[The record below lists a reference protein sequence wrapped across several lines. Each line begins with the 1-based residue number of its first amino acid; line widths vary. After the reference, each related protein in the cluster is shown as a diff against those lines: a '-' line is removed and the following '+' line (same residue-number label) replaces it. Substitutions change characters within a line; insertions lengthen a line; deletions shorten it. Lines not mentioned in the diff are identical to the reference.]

1 MRKKI
6 AKRVEGQYFSNA
18 DHQLDDFDC
27 RILQALSADAR
38 ATNVEIARKVGLSEA
53 PCLRRIARMQER
65 GVIRGYGVR
74 VDPGAVGI
82 GMMAFVTLTL
92 DVVSAQSAD
101 RFAELV
107 QESPY
112 VLECYV
118 VSGNQYAL
126 LQVAAPDMRTYSEF
140 VLDRLRRIPGV
151 KDLNS
156 NFVMRTIKSSGG
168 LPNFLISPKTV
179 PRDTEL
185 T

>member
-1 MRKKI
+1 MRT
-6 AKRVEGQYFSNA
+6 KRARPRQTDEYFGEI
-18 DHQLDDFDC
+18 DHELDSFDL
-27 RILQALSADAR
+27 RILRMLAINAR
-38 ATNVEIARKVGLSEA
+38 ATNVEIAREVGLSEA
-53 PCLRRIARMQER
+53 PCSRRIARMQER

-82 GMMAFVTLTL
+82 GMMAFITLTL

-126 LQVAAPDMRTYSEF
+126 LHVAAPDMRTYSEF

-151 KDLNS
+151 KDINS
-156 NFVMRTIKSSGG
+156 NFVMRVIKSRGM
-168 LPNFLISPKTV
+168 LPDLAAAA
-179 PRDTEL
+179 RGMA
-185 T
+185 

>member
-6 AKRVEGQYFSNA
+6 AKVKQSEKQYFSSA
-18 DHQLDDFDC
+18 DHELDSLDW
-27 RILQALSADAR
+27 RILRMLSDNAR

-53 PCLRRIARMQER
+53 PCLRRIARMEER

-92 DVVSAQSAD
+92 DVVSAQSAE
-101 RFAELV
+101 RFADLV

-140 VLDRLRRIPGV
+140 VLDSLRRIPGV

-156 NFVMRTIKSSGG
+156 NFVMRTIKSSDG
-168 LPNFLISPKTV
+168 LPDFLISQA
-179 PRDTEL
+179 
-185 T
+185 

>member
-1 MRKKI
+1 MRM
-6 AKRVEGQYFSNA
+6 KRARTRQVAANEYFGSL
-18 DHQLDDFDC
+18 DRELDDFDWK
-27 RILQALSADAR
+27 ILRALAKDAR
-38 ATNVEIARKVGLSEA
+38 ATNVEIARYVGLSEA
-53 PCLRRIARMQER
+53 PCSRRIARMEKR

-82 GMMAFVTLTL
+82 GMMAFITLTL

-126 LQVAAPDMRTYSEF
+126 LHVAAPDMRTYSEF

-156 NFVMRTIKSSGG
+156 NFVMRMIKSAGG
-168 LPNFLISPKTV
+168 IPDMAQAAH
-179 PRDTEL
+179 R
-185 T
+185 